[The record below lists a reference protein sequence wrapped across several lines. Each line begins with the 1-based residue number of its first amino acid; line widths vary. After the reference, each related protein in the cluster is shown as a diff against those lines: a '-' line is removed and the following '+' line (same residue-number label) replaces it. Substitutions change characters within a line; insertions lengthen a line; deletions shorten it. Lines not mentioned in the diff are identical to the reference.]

1 MEAVGF
7 IKQKARMCDYYYGAA
22 CIHNDSGETCPAQLI
37 DCGITTEK
45 PEQLAAIVEK
55 WAKDHPEETER
66 EQQKPEQAQKY
77 IVRADRAGVF
87 FGEIESRTGS
97 EVTMRNVRRI
107 WRWEGANSLSQ
118 LAVDGTKMGSRCKF
132 SVEVESMIILGV
144 IEIIP
149 CTAKATQSISEVP
162 EWRF

>member
-1 MEAVGF
+1 MYVLACGSRGKLTKHKV
-7 IKQKARMCDYYYGAA
+7 APSLYGRKRIAM
-22 CIHNDSGETCPAQLI
+22 G
-37 DCGITTEK
+37 
-45 PEQLAAIVEK
+45 
-55 WAKDHPEETER
+55 
-66 EQQKPEQAQKY
+66 QKY

-107 WRWEGANSLSQ
+107 WRWEGANSISQ
-118 LAVDGTKMGSRCKF
+118 LAVDGTKAGKICKF
-132 SVEVESMIILGV
+132 SVEVESMTILGV

-162 EWRF
+162 EWRY

>member
-1 MEAVGF
+1 MEAVEF
-7 IKQKARMCDYYYGAA
+7 MKKKARMCDYYYGAA
-22 CIHNDSGETCPAQLI
+22 CISNDSCENCPAQSI
-37 DCGITTEK
+37 DCGIKTDE
-45 PEQLAAIVEK
+45 PERLVAIVEK
-55 WAKDHPEETER
+55 WAKEHPEETEQ
-66 EQQKPEQAQKY
+66 EQQKPAQEQKY
-77 IVRADRAGVF
+77 IVRADSAGVF

-118 LAVDGTKMGSRCKF
+118 LAVDGTRSGNMCKF
-132 SVEVESMIILGV
+132 SVAVESMTILGV

-149 CTAKATQSISEVP
+149 CTAKATKSISEVP

>member
-1 MEAVGF
+1 MEALEF
-7 IKQKARMCDYYYGAA
+7 LRNYDRMCSTIDK
-22 CIHNDSGETCPAQLI
+22 CSECPAVNMKCCELYT
-37 DCGITTEK
+37 D
-45 PEQLAAIVEK
+45 EQAKLVAIVEK
-55 WAKDHPEETER
+55 WAKGHPEETEQG
-66 EQQKPEQAQKY
+66 QQKPEQGQKY

-97 EVTMRNVRRI
+97 EVTMRKVRRI

-118 LAVDGTKMGSRCKF
+118 LAVDGTRAGNICKF
-132 SVEVESMIILGV
+132 SVAVESMTILGV

-149 CTAKATQSISEVP
+149 CTAKATKSISEVP